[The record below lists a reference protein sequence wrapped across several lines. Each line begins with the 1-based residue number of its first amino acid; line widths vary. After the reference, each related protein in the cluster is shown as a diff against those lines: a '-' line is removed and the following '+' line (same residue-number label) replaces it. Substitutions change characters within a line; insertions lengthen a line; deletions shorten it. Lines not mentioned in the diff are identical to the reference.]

1 MSKINSKTSAVP
13 AKDVKVPEIVSDRK
27 VFLWNGKA
35 TDNQNREHPWYLFP
49 EKDIDDLSFGS
60 DSDSF
65 STSEDE
71 GNATGDKIG
80 VIKQEDGL
88 SESLSAAE
96 GDKKPHS
103 CTVCGKE
110 YKKKGHLERHSLRH
124 SEGNNSSIS
133 KLHKCQHC
141 DYQASRIG
149 NIKKHMLIHSGERP
163 FNCHLCEKSFR
174 QKAHLKDHMRSHSGE
189 REFECDDC
197 GATFVQKSSLKL
209 HEKKHTGIRPYSC
222 HICERSFFENQH
234 LTNHMRTHTGEKP
247 YQCETC
253 GQTFSTFR
261 TLKTHRMIHTG
272 ERPYKCEICGVS
284 FREKSTLQKHK
295 GVHINI
301 GPFPCTEC
309 GKEFSRLASLSLHKK
324 IHLPV
329 GGNVP
334 LQSGTSNRNYNVR
347 PKTESFDEK
356 NEKAGGGKG
365 NSHSSKHKAQTAQ
378 PNSPC
383 TVDSVVT
390 ATTSSKRAEAKSTNR
405 NLFSTLESE
414 GEIRVNADFHNSA
427 SSKVVKNT
435 IGSGSSKKSAVSE
448 NIQKPSE
455 NVTPSLGNI
464 AHPDHVRQA
473 LEFGTVVKTKDEDG
487 NELIIV
493 LPAILSN
500 RDIILTSP
508 KTETVVP
515 LKNRPSSQK
524 LTEQLLPKAA
534 GNGISVS
541 TKAIHKFP
549 KDEAE
554 SQETDCELEL
564 DGAGHSSE
572 HSSDEGNLD
581 IEIFTSTSVDED
593 PLAVKEGGFG
603 GRIIQEDIHSES
615 TGLLLWDEDVDPDP
629 VSEVTYVIE
638 EGQNDPVSIFQSM
651 NHSEGVK
658 VIPLNPKGKS
668 VRTTGNDSDNVGTE
682 LIPGAS
688 PRRRK
693 RGISHEEKRKL
704 PRRLKERKEKSKQIR
719 ECKQC
724 GKICKSSSNLI
735 SHMRTHSGERPYY
748 CDVCGVGFKQIAH
761 LRSHVRIHTG
771 EKPYVCNLCGA
782 AFTQS
787 SRLNSHKKSQHIEGR
802 KPKEKAVRE
811 CKIRNF
817 YCPICEKTFLDE
829 CFKREHMEQHR
840 TLADTGLIKTDKKV
854 AEFQCDVC
862 GIVYSNKATFNKH
875 KLQHSDNKLICEVCG
890 CSFGNISALQ
900 SHSMIVHHVKV
911 ETDNTPGMYIN
922 VKIGKEQDFIVVNPS
937 VKSILHGSNAS
948 NSEGERVTKFDDD
961 MEANPKIP
969 IIQLTETLD
978 GQVESKIVG
987 DSVTSNDEFDNMK
1000 VVHVNKGIKDEPLT
1014 AVDSDS
1020 FDLTKVNEYL
1030 EKSGDLKLP
1039 TPSDYLTEESLLE
1052 LKASPNKK
1060 PRLKFDYINS
1070 EGKKV
1075 WKCTLCPKVFYQSSN
1090 LHCHMRL
1097 HTGEKPYKCNVC
1109 PKAFKQ
1115 ITHLKE
1121 HMHKHT
1127 GMKSFG
1133 CTTCGAH
1140 FTQRGAVKRHISV
1153 IHDGKGDIERVK
1165 SFSARKKNLG
1175 KTACL
1180 FIRTRSTKLKEEVH
1194 PSTPKSEKCD
1204 VCGKEYTLSYM
1215 KSHKRCHTGEKPFKC
1230 KHCKVSFRQKSHLK
1244 SHLVCHTGK
1253 RPFVCSLC
1261 GTSYMQLV
1269 RLRKHKESCSGKGV
1283 LYCKKQ
1289 TSRKIEGKEN
1299 VKRVHFELQSIHQ
1312 ADAENE
1318 SGTSKRPSSAEV
1330 PPHENE
1336 DTTSVLF
1343 SDSELSYDSD
1353 AIPYEDESDGEIVIS
1368 RKLGRKE
1375 TQKTEEGEFPSVESD
1390 KTDKISKNSKEHCE
1404 NNCENSD
1411 LGIVCKLC
1419 GANFRRKS
1427 AYNFHYKMKHA
1438 SGNEDMSEDDGDDE
1452 TRSIFRKDVGAQSLS
1467 KSVSSVNKFMMSVID
1482 ITGFKKGKVPREFK
1496 NKRNRSQQKE
1506 HLTLNKKSVKVG
1518 RVQKGKNLDSHSPNV
1533 LEALGSKSNG
1543 KSKFLCA
1550 VCNLSFGESSLLKS
1564 HINCEHSVASKGD
1577 AFEGATGGRHK
1588 QDSGSPAKVNFLGAL
1603 ELSDNCENM
1612 SYQRNPITSATSAS
1626 SLTGEEREP
1635 PYICDDCGKAFTRS
1649 SKLKHHVSMW
1659 CKGQNSKSSTR
1670 QNSKSSTQVPVT
1682 SKPTGKHKTLS
1693 KPRVLGQNEK
1703 EKNEANS
1710 AENNDN
1716 SVKSDDVPDPL
1727 NFVETVICNSSI
1739 SEVQKQQKDNADQIV
1754 DLENPSVVD
1763 CGKLG
1768 ISCTDQVTEGF
1779 RCSKCKSIFKY
1790 KLNLVAHLKRHKSE
1804 NLSSC

>member
-13 AKDVKVPEIVSDRK
+13 AKDVKVSEIGSSRK
-27 VFLWNGKA
+27 EVLVLSSKG
-35 TDNQNREHPWYLFP
+35 TDSQNREQPWYLFP
-49 EKDIDDLSFGS
+49 EEDIDDLSFGS
-60 DSDSF
+60 ESDSF

-71 GNATGDKIG
+71 GNATGGKIG

-88 SESLSAAE
+88 SENLSAAE
-96 GDKKPHS
+96 ADKKAHI

-124 SEGNNSSIS
+124 SEGNSSGISGIS
-133 KLHKCQHC
+133 KLHKCPHC

-149 NIKKHMLIHSGERP
+149 NIKKHMLTHSGERP

-174 QKAHLKDHMRSHSGE
+174 QKAHLKDHLRSHSGE
-189 REFECDDC
+189 REFECDEC

-209 HEKKHTGIRPYSC
+209 HEKKHSGIRPYSC
-222 HICERSFFENQH
+222 HLCQRSFFENQH

-272 ERPYKCEICGVS
+272 ERPYKCEICEVS

-301 GPFPCTEC
+301 GPFPCDEC
-309 GKEFSRLASLSLHKK
+309 GKEFSRLASLTLHKK

-334 LQSGTSNRNYNVR
+334 LQRGTSNHNYKFR
-347 PKTESFDEK
+347 PKIESESFDEE
-356 NEKAGGGKG
+356 NEKVAPGKENSQTG
-365 NSHSSKHKAQTAQ
+365 NHKAQTTQ
-378 PNSPC
+378 PNSLC
-383 TVDSVVT
+383 AVDSVVT
-390 ATTSSKRAEAKSTNR
+390 ATTLFKREKCVEGKSTNR

-414 GEIRVNADFHNSA
+414 GEIRMNTDLHNSA
-427 SSKVVKNT
+427 LSKVVKNT
-435 IGSGSSKKSAVSE
+435 VGSGCPTKSAVSLE
-448 NIQKPSE
+448 NFQKPSE
-455 NVTPSLGNI
+455 NVASSVGNI

-473 LEFGTVVKTKDEDG
+473 LEFGTVVETKDEDG
-487 NELIIV
+487 NDLIIV

-508 KTETVVP
+508 KTETIVP
-515 LKNRPSSQK
+515 LKNRPPSLK
-524 LTEQLLPKAA
+524 LAEQLPKVAR
-534 GNGISVS
+534 NEMSES
-541 TKAIHKFP
+541 TKVIHKFP
-549 KDEAE
+549 SDGSKSKENE
-554 SQETDCELEL
+554 YELEL
-564 DGAGHSSE
+564 DEAEHSNE
-572 HSSDEGNLD
+572 DSSDEGNLD
-581 IEIFTSTSVDED
+581 IEIFASTSVDDE

-615 TGLLLWDEDVDPDP
+615 TGLLLWDEDVDP

-638 EGQNDPVSIFQSM
+638 EGQKDPVSIFHST
-651 NHSEGVK
+651 NSEGVK
-658 VIPLNPKGKS
+658 VIPLNPEGKS
-668 VRTTGNDSDNVGTE
+668 VRTTGNDSDSVAPE

-693 RGISHEEKRKL
+693 RGTSHEEKRKL

-787 SRLNSHKKSQHIEGR
+787 SRLNSHKKTQHIEGR
-802 KPKEKAVRE
+802 KPKKKTVRE

-817 YCPICEKTFLDE
+817 YCPICKKTFLDE

-840 TLADTGLIKTDKKV
+840 TLADTSLMKTDKRS

-937 VKSILHGSNAS
+937 VKNILHGGHVGG
-948 NSEGERVTKFDDD
+948 SEGERVTKFDDE
-961 MEANPKIP
+961 MEENQKTPV
-969 IIQLTETLD
+969 IQLTETLD
-978 GQVESKIVG
+978 GQVESKIMG
-987 DSVTSNDEFDNMK
+987 NSVFSNDEFTSMK
-1000 VVHVNKGIKDEPLT
+1000 VVHVNKGIKDEPIT

-1030 EKSGDLKLP
+1030 EKSGDLKHP

-1052 LKASPNKK
+1052 LKAPPNKK

-1090 LHCHMRL
+1090 LHCHMRF

-1140 FTQRGAVKRHISV
+1140 FTQRGAVKRHINV
-1153 IHDGKGDIERVK
+1153 IHDGKGDIEKVK

-1175 KTACL
+1175 KTGCL
-1180 FIRTRSTKLKEEVH
+1180 FIRTRSTKLKEEAV
-1194 PSTPKSEKCD
+1194 PLPPKSEKCD
-1204 VCGKEYTLSYM
+1204 VCGKEYNSSYM

-1230 KHCKVSFRQKSHLK
+1230 KYCKVAFRQKSHLK

-1283 LYCKKQ
+1283 LYCKKK
-1289 TSRKIEGKEN
+1289 TLRKAEGKEN
-1299 VKRVHFELQSIHQ
+1299 VKSVRFELQSIDQ
-1312 ADAENE
+1312 ADVVENE
-1318 SGTSKRPSSAEV
+1318 NGTSKRLSSAKV
-1330 PPHENE
+1330 PPREN
-1336 DTTSVLF
+1336 DKDTSVLF
-1343 SDSELSYDSD
+1343 SDSELSDDSD
-1353 AIPYEDESDGEIVIS
+1353 AIPYEDESDGEIVLS
-1368 RKLGRKE
+1368 RKVRRKG
-1375 TQKTEEGEFPSVESD
+1375 TQKTEEGEFASVESD
-1390 KTDKISKNSKEHCE
+1390 KTDRALKNSSKEHCE
-1404 NNCENSD
+1404 NTGEKSD

-1427 AYNFHYKMKHA
+1427 AYNFHYNMKHV
-1438 SGNEDMSEDDGDDE
+1438 SGNEDVSEDDADDE
-1452 TRSIFRKDVGAQSLS
+1452 TKFISRNDGGARSHA
-1467 KSVSSVNKFMMSVID
+1467 KSVSKVIKIRTSVTDKK
-1482 ITGFKKGKVPREFK
+1482 GFKEEGKVLREFK
-1496 NKRNRSQQKE
+1496 NRRYSYQQKE
-1506 HLTLNKKSVKVG
+1506 HLTLNKKSVKMES
-1518 RVQKGKNLDSHSPNV
+1518 VQEGKNLDSHNPSA
-1533 LEALGSKSNG
+1533 LETLDSRSDG

-1564 HINCEHSVASKGD
+1564 HINCEHSVASKGE
-1577 AFEGATGGRHK
+1577 AFEGAAGGQLK
-1588 QDSGSPAKVNFLGAL
+1588 QDGGSPAKVNFLGAL
-1603 ELSDNCENM
+1603 DLSDNCENT
-1612 SYQRNPITSATSAS
+1612 SCQRNPVTSATSTAG
-1626 SLTGEEREP
+1626 LTGEEKEST
-1635 PYICDDCGKAFTRS
+1635 YICDDCGKAFTRS

-1659 CKGQNSKSSTR
+1659 CKGQNSKSSMP
-1670 QNSKSSTQVPVT
+1670 VPAT
-1682 SKPTGKHKTLS
+1682 SKLTGKNKTS
-1693 KPRVLGQNEK
+1693 GKPRVMGQNEK
-1703 EKNEANS
+1703 EKNVANS
-1710 AENNDN
+1710 AETHDS
-1716 SVKSDDVPDPL
+1716 SVKSHEVPDPQKS
-1727 NFVETVICNSSI
+1727 VGTVICNI
-1739 SEVQKQQKDNADQIV
+1739 SKVKKQQKDKADQIV
-1754 DLENPSVVD
+1754 DLENPPMFD
-1763 CGKLG
+1763 YGKLG
-1768 ISCTDQVTEGF
+1768 TSRADNMTRGF
-1779 RCSKCKSIFKY
+1779 KCSKCKSTFKH
-1790 KLNLVAHLKRHKSE
+1790 KTNLIAHLKKHKGE